1 MLQLC
6 NIRLCLNHPT
16 VDHIIKFP
24 SLFCHLTNDKTQ
36 TPPQPHQPTQT
47 NTQTAPDRVSSELQ
61 LHKFRNKSGFVSMNA
76 HSPDPTCAQVL
87 IFSVTH
93 PRHFGRKGVYNLKL
107 IMKLT
112 RFVAFIFLLTQVVV
126 PFIRAAPQN
135 RWEPPC
141 NHTFKKRVLWR
152 IWLSGQ
158 KKLAENLA

>member
-6 NIRLCLNHPT
+6 NIRLFLNHPT
-16 VDHIIKFP
+16 DDHIKFP

-93 PRHFGRKGVYNLKL
+93 PRHFGRKGLYNLKHNEVD
-107 IMKLT
+107 K
-112 RFVAFIFLLTQVVV
+112 IFGFYF
-126 PFIRAAPQN
+126 PS
-135 RWEPPC
+135 
-141 NHTFKKRVLWR
+141 HT
-152 IWLSGQ
+152 SGCPIYQ
-158 KKLAENLA
+158 SGSSK